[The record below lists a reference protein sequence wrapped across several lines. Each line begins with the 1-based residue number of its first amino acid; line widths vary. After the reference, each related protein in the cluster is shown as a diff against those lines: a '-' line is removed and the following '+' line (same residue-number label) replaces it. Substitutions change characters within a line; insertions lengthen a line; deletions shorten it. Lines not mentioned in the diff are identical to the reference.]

1 MNVPPIPPPSVI
13 ETLILSKEF
22 KGSKP
27 FCFLFEPF
35 NFDIRKATR
44 FKKKTKTRKSLR
56 VVTVFWLGKSNVF
69 LPDPTYLLKKQD
81 KRLKR
86 RKFLHKFHLF
96 VFMQPFL
103 HQSLYKIF
111 HILLPLLL
119 QIFSKMRTKNY
130 DYDDDF
136 QMMSWPPKKSD
147 AEKFIINIYLRCIKY
162 FSLISII
169 KTFRFS

>member
-1 MNVPPIPPPSVI
+1 MGPRRLFGPAGGGA
-13 ETLILSKEF
+13 
-22 KGSKP
+22 GSH
-27 FCFLFEPF
+27 
-35 NFDIRKATR
+35 RS
-44 FKKKTKTRKSLR
+44 RKSLR

-86 RKFLHKFHLF
+86 RKFLHNFHLF

-103 HQSLYKIF
+103 NQSLYKIF

-136 QMMSWPPKKSD
+136 QMMS
-147 AEKFIINIYLRCIKY
+147 
-162 FSLISII
+162 
-169 KTFRFS
+169 

>member
-81 KRLKR
+81 KKDW
-86 RKFLHKFHLF
+86 KDENFCTISIFLFLCNLF
-96 VFMQPFL
+96 YI
-103 HQSLYKIF
+103 SLYTKFFIFYCPYYCKFFPKWEQKIM
-111 HILLPLLL
+111 IMMM
-119 QIFSKMRTKNY
+119 IFRWWV
-130 DYDDDF
+130 DL
-136 QMMSWPPKKSD
+136 PKKAMQKNSLLI
-147 AEKFIINIYLRCIKY
+147 FIYDV
-162 FSLISII
+162 
-169 KTFRFS
+169 